1 MLRCC
6 SAACFFCFAILVALL
21 LPLLRVIVVVVG
33 GGEGAAAATVN
44 CFRVLFGWQQT
55 NCVLRFVL
63 TAALLLLSA
72 QRSLP
77 SDGDCC

>member
-1 MLRCC
+1 MV
-6 SAACFFCFAILVALL
+6 FFCFAILVALL
-21 LPLLRVIVVVVG
+21 LLTLRVIVVVFVVEGGRWWRGVG
-33 GGEGAAAATVN
+33 SSSNSKLFSGSS
-44 CFRVLFGWQQT
+44 FRLAT
-55 NCVLRFVL
+55 NCVLRFVLL